1 MDKHTL
7 AASIRIGMFAER
19 ETIQEA
25 FDYADQVFKSLGAA
39 DIAARTAMHV
49 VLNTVAKQIAA
60 LPDEIVGTLPADNPA
75 AGVTSFEDTL
85 IKLIDSRIAQ
95 SPALDQITEK
105 FAVMITAA
113 ENRTQE
119 RIDTGI
125 AQSNL
130 GPIKEQIIEV
140 VNDSFDYFAENRL
153 DDLIERWVDRNI
165 DFADIVRDELIN
177 NISFSISVD

>member
-75 AGVTSFEDTL
+75 AGVTSFQDTL
-85 IKLIDSRIAQ
+85 IKLIDSR
-95 SPALDQITEK
+95 
-105 FAVMITAA
+105 
-113 ENRTQE
+113 
-119 RIDTGI
+119 I

-140 VNDSFDYFAENRL
+140 VNDSFDHFAENKL
-153 DDLIERWVDRNI
+153 DDLIERWVDQNL
-165 DFADIVRDELIN
+165 DWNDIVRDELIN

>member
-85 IKLIDSRIAQ
+85 IKLIDARIAQ
-95 SPALDQITEK
+95 RGPMNVGDQVNE
-105 FAVMITAA
+105 V
-113 ENRTQE
+113 
-119 RIDTGI
+119 ID
-125 AQSNL
+125 
-130 GPIKEQIIEV
+130 
-140 VNDSFDYFAENRL
+140 DFAENRL
-153 DDLIERWVDRNI
+153 DDLIERWVDRNL
-165 DFADIVRDELIN
+165 DWNDIVRDELIN

>member
-60 LPDEIVGTLPADNPA
+60 LPDPLAAPAEEIRIETVQLSVDRATLD
-75 AGVTSFEDTL
+75 D
-85 IKLIDSRIAQ
+85 IIDARIAQ
-95 SPALDQITEK
+95 SPSLGDRIDHMIDTAINSGSIDVKIESALDD
-105 FAVMITAA
+105 FA
-113 ENRTQE
+113 
-119 RIDTGI
+119 D
-125 AQSNL
+125 
-130 GPIKEQIIEV
+130 
-140 VNDSFDYFAENRL
+140 NRL
-153 DDLIERWVDRNI
+153 DEAVQKCIDNSVDWTE
-165 DFADIVRDELIN
+165 IVRDELIN
-177 NISFSISVD
+177 NISFSINVD

>member
-60 LPDEIVGTLPADNPA
+60 LPDPLAAPAEEIRIETVQLSVDRATLD
-75 AGVTSFEDTL
+75 D
-85 IKLIDSRIAQ
+85 IIDARIAQ
-95 SPALDQITEK
+95 SPLLGDRIDHMIDTAINSGLIDVKIESALDD
-105 FAVMITAA
+105 FA
-113 ENRTQE
+113 
-119 RIDTGI
+119 D
-125 AQSNL
+125 
-130 GPIKEQIIEV
+130 
-140 VNDSFDYFAENRL
+140 NRL
-153 DDLIERWVDRNI
+153 DEAVQKCIDNSVDWTE
-165 DFADIVRDELIN
+165 IVRDELIN
-177 NISFSISVD
+177 NISFSINVD

>member
-60 LPDEIVGTLPADNPA
+60 LPDPLAAPPEEIKIETVQLSVDRATLD
-75 AGVTSFEDTL
+75 D
-85 IKLIDSRIAQ
+85 IIDARIANWY
-95 SPALDQITEK
+95 
-105 FAVMITAA
+105 
-113 ENRTQE
+113 ENDFDIQE
-119 RIDTGI
+119 EINDAINDYDFSDT
-125 AQSNL
+125 
-130 GPIKEQIIEV
+130 V
-140 VNDSFDYFAENRL
+140 R
-153 DDLIERWVDRNI
+153 
-165 DFADIVRDELIN
+165 DIVRN
-177 NISFSISVD
+177 NITFSIDVE

>member
-60 LPDEIVGTLPADNPA
+60 LPDPLAAPAEEIRIETVQLSVDRATLD
-75 AGVTSFEDTL
+75 D
-85 IKLIDSRIAQ
+85 IIDARIAQ
-95 SPALDQITEK
+95 SPSLGDRIDHMIDTAINSGSIDVKIESALDD
-105 FAVMITAA
+105 FA
-113 ENRTQE
+113 
-119 RIDTGI
+119 D
-125 AQSNL
+125 
-130 GPIKEQIIEV
+130 
-140 VNDSFDYFAENRL
+140 NRL
-153 DDLIERWVDRNI
+153 DDEIQKYMDNSVD
-165 DFADIVRDELIN
+165 FTEIVRDELRN
-177 NISFSISVD
+177 NITFSIDVE

>member
-60 LPDEIVGTLPADNPA
+60 LPDPLAAPAEEI
-75 AGVTSFEDTL
+75 
-85 IKLIDSRIAQ
+85 K
-95 SPALDQITEK
+95 
-105 FAVMITAA
+105 
-113 ENRTQE
+113 
-119 RIDTGI
+119 
-125 AQSNL
+125 
-130 GPIKEQIIEV
+130 IETV
-140 VNDSFDYFAENRL
+140 QLSVDRATL
-153 DDLIERWVDRNI
+153 DDII
-165 DFADIVRDELIN
+165 DARINSWYENDFDMDHEVSRVIDDYDFSDTVRDIVRN
-177 NISFSISVD
+177 NITFSIDVD